1 MAEAQEKKAEAPQV
15 NYERLE
21 EELRTLFGQLESLRQ
36 QITAIDSTILDLATV
51 LETLDYIKN
60 QGKDKVV
67 LVPIGAGNFIR
78 AKVVDTEKII
88 MGVGGRLSVE
98 ADIEEAKKMISE
110 RITTLEQLRLDLR
123 RKLEEINARISEI
136 IEKLQEGGE
145 VAQ

>member
-15 NYERLE
+15 SYDRLE

-36 QITAIDSTILDLATV
+36 QITVIDSTILDLATV
-51 LETLDYIKN
+51 LETLDYIKT

-78 AKVVDTEKII
+78 AKVVDTEKVI

-98 ADIEEAKKMISE
+98 ADIDEAKKMISE

-123 RKLEEINARISEI
+123 RKLEEINARISEL
-136 IEKLQEGGE
+136 IEKLQEGAE
-145 VAQ
+145 ASQ